1 MWNDT
6 CVANMK
12 IGPYYLHQGVMANTS
27 EDKSAMNTI
36 RTLLKDIPLGYEI
49 ADTVKMN
56 KILRYMY
63 YSGQVFGD
71 DRIHRTDV
79 PPFFSNK
86 RFIMIDSHTNQYGI
100 FKLDAQRDNVSG
112 MPLENIGQALLVR
125 KRDFEH
131 K

>member
-71 DRIHRTDV
+71 DRIQRTDV

-100 FKLDAQRDNVSG
+100 FKLDAQRDDVSG

>member
-1 MWNDT
+1 
-6 CVANMK
+6 
-12 IGPYYLHQGVMANTS
+12 
-27 EDKSAMNTI
+27 
-36 RTLLKDIPLGYEI
+36 
-49 ADTVKMN
+49 
-56 KILRYMY
+56 MY

-71 DRIHRTDV
+71 DRIQRTDV

-100 FKLDAQRDNVSG
+100 FKLDAQRDDVSG

>member
-1 MWNDT
+1 
-6 CVANMK
+6 MK

-71 DRIHRTDV
+71 DRIQRTDV

-100 FKLDAQRDNVSG
+100 FKLDAQRDDVSG